1 MSDSLSWDEFRLVK
15 AIADAR
21 SLGGAADALGL
32 NHSTIFRRLAAIEQA
47 LGARLFERSRAGYQ
61 PTAAGEEMAAL
72 ATGMADS
79 VVDFE
84 RRAAGRDVEPSG
96 ELRVTTADSIA
107 VHLLAPVFARF
118 RKLNPGVYL
127 DVILASHQLNLA
139 RRDADVAIRATNDPP
154 ETLVGRRIGAIC
166 WAVYATPKLALEFGP
181 NLLTEA
187 PWIGFGEGL
196 GAPTGRRWI
205 DRNIGRRRQG
215 IRANSLVS
223 IAEMIAAGAG
233 AGVLPC
239 FVGDSRADLTRF
251 GEPIR
256 ELDVDLW
263 VLTHPDM
270 RHAARVR
277 AFTDHVGGQLMKLR
291 KRLEGA

>member
-1 MSDSLSWDEFRLVK
+1 MNASLSWDEFRLVK

-21 SLGGAADALGL
+21 SLVGAADALGL
-32 NHSTIFRRLAAIEQA
+32 NHSTIFRRLAAIEKT

-61 PTAAGEEMAAL
+61 PTAAGEEMVAL
-72 ATGMADS
+72 AAVMADS

-84 RRAAGRDVEPSG
+84 RRAAGRDVKPSG
-96 ELRVTTADSIA
+96 ELRVTTADWIA
-107 VHLLAPVFARF
+107 IHLLAPVFARF
-118 RKLNPGVYL
+118 RKLDPGVHL
-127 DVILASHQLNLA
+127 DVILASQQLNLA

-154 ETLVGRRIGAIC
+154 QTLVGRRIGAIC
-166 WAVYATPKLALEFGP
+166 WAVYAAPKLGLEFGSK
-181 NLLTEA
+181 LLTEA

-196 GAPTGRRWI
+196 GAPSGRRWI

-215 IRANSLVS
+215 IRVNSLVS

-239 FVGDSRADLTRF
+239 FVGDIRADLTRV

-277 AFTDHVGGQLMKLR
+277 AFTNHVGGQLVKLR